1 MKGCHKYLDHSAIP
15 KHKTHSQVV
24 DSHHRCEIM
33 QAYCIF
39 SVGGDAR
46 LALNSA
52 YPCPYTEPRRT
63 GRVPRTFSYLL
74 EGVPTRAGLPT
85 HLGYSPVVRLTPM
98 LGLRLKILSEHHGE
112 EESVS
117 NPEPPAYGNADEPLN
132 P

>member
-1 MKGCHKYLDHSAIP
+1 
-15 KHKTHSQVV
+15 
-24 DSHHRCEIM
+24 M

-85 HLGYSPVVRLTPM
+85 HLGYSPVVRLTPTPRLTLAPRPTPM